1 MIKQQTLKP
10 ALIILL
16 SFLLSAHSG
25 SSQAEEEPLM
35 LRQIM
40 RDMGTEMQVIVDAI
54 SRENWKTVETSA
66 LKIASHPQPP
76 FTEKLRI
83 LSFSGSNIS
92 QFKQYDSN
100 THNIAKQLSQTAN
113 EKDSYGVTS
122 AFYDLQNACL
132 ACHQHFRKA
141 FIKHFYSAD

>member
-1 MIKQQTLKP
+1 MIKKQILKP
-10 ALIILL
+10 AFIILL
-16 SFLLSAHSG
+16 SFQLSTHSG
-25 SSQAEEEPLM
+25 SGQAEEEPLM

-40 RDMGTEMQVIVDAI
+40 RDMGTDMQVIVDAI

-66 LKIASHPQPP
+66 LKIATHPQPP

-83 LSFSGSNIS
+83 LSFVGFDVN
-92 QFKQYDSN
+92 QYKKYDGN
-100 THNIAKQLSQTAN
+100 THDIAKQLSQTAN

-132 ACHQHFRKA
+132 ACHQHFRKQ
-141 FIKHFYSAD
+141 FIDHFYSPD